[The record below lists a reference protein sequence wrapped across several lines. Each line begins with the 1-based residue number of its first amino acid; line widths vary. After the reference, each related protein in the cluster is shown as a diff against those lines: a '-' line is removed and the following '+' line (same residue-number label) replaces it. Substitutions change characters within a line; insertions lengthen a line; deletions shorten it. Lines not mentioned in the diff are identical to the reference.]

1 MPFVL
6 PRSREG
12 RKERGNERER
22 KRERKTNAKRRRVSE
37 LTAVS
42 VSLSRGGGPSFVSL
56 RGL

>member
-6 PRSREG
+6 LRGAAKVVRSE
-12 RKERGNERER
+12 ESERE
-22 KRERKTNAKRRRVSE
+22 ETRRVSK

>member
-12 RKERGNERER
+12 RKKRGNERER
-22 KRERKTNAKRRRVSE
+22 KKRTKRRRVSE

>member
-12 RKERGNERER
+12 RKERGNERE
-22 KRERKTNAKRRRVSE
+22 KRIERRRVSE

>member
-6 PRSREG
+6 PRSHEG
-12 RKERGNERER
+12 RKEGGNERKK
-22 KRERKTNAKRRRVSE
+22 KRIERRRVSE